1 MPTQS
6 DIFTAIKNRI
16 LMMKDIE
23 EEEIT
28 PESYFISLKFDS
40 LDYVEIQVFILET
53 YGIMLKAELFS
64 DHSISTLD
72 ELTNYVKSKL

>member
-6 DIFTAIKNRI
+6 DIFTKIKNRI

-28 PESYFISLKFDS
+28 PESSFISLKFDS
-40 LDYVEIQVFILET
+40 LDYVEIQVFVLEV
-53 YGIMLKAELFS
+53 YGISIKAELFS
-64 DHSISTLD
+64 NHSILTLN
-72 ELTNYVKSKL
+72 ELTDYVKSKL

>member
-28 PESYFISLKFDS
+28 PESYFASLKFDS
-40 LDYVEIQVFILET
+40 LDYVEIQVFVLET

-72 ELTNYVKSKL
+72 DLTGYVKSKL

>member
-6 DIFTAIKNRI
+6 EMFTEIKNRI

-23 EEEIT
+23 DAEIT
-28 PESYFISLKFDS
+28 PESSFVSLKFDS
-40 LDYVEIQVFILET
+40 LDYVEIQVFVLET

-64 DHSISTLD
+64 NHSISTLND
-72 ELTNYVKSKL
+72 LTHHVKSKL